1 MCETEQIEK
10 RLTESIHDGP
20 FGPIEF
26 NAHIYKNNQGYELF
40 ISHLKVHKRYR
51 RQGLG
56 HEAIQTASR
65 ICFESNLPIRSVS
78 IDMLNENGV
87 EEFLK
92 QVGFTSINKHSN
104 QISGQGKIQ
113 DLL

>member
-1 MCETEQIEK
+1 
-10 RLTESIHDGP
+10 
-20 FGPIEF
+20 
-26 NAHIYKNNQGYELF
+26 
-40 ISHLKVHKRYR
+40 
-51 RQGLG
+51 
-56 HEAIQTASR
+56 
-65 ICFESNLPIRSVS
+65 
-78 IDMLNENGV
+78 MLNENGV